1 LGLTELANSK
11 EKFASEISSK
21 QLGLID
27 ILRKF
32 DLKPSLEHF
41 FQISQRIMPRYYT
54 IASSSKAMPGQIRIA
69 ISLTHD
75 DKLGKYGQA
84 SKFLKEAAK
93 GTQCNIF
100 VKDSMFEMPTNSD
113 TDMIMI
119 GPGTGIVPFI
129 GFTEEMQM

>member
-1 LGLTELANSK
+1 
-11 EKFASEISSK
+11 
-21 QLGLID
+21 
-27 ILRKF
+27 
-32 DLKPSLEHF
+32 
-41 FQISQRIMPRYYT
+41 MPRYYT
-54 IASSSKAMPGQIRIA
+54 IASSSKVMPEQIRIA

-75 DKLGKYGQA
+75 QTLGKYGQA

-100 VKDSMFEMPTNSD
+100 VKDSMFELPNKTD

-129 GFTEEMQM
+129 GFIEEM